1 VRSEARA
8 LSARLTA
15 TLAADPVDAIP
26 SDLIGDI
33 VQGVVDEHRQ
43 DVRRPTAGSML
54 LEARRRLERIR
65 RARVD
70 TTSTAGLPGAVGG
83 AVAARLRA
91 ATGV

>member
-8 LSARLTA
+8 LAARLTVA
-15 TLAADPVDAIP
+15 LAADPVDAIP
-26 SDLIGDI
+26 SELIGDI

-43 DVRRPTAGSML
+43 DARRPTAGSML

-70 TTSTAGLPGAVGG
+70 TT
-83 AVAARLRA
+83 RRRA